1 MVEISPDGLDKVMF
15 GCTGSDANEFALKLA
30 KYFRGGGRIISFRR
44 GFHGST
50 AGAAAATGKSEMIQ
64 ENSGISELLPRG
76 LCILPHLTA
85 ITAILEKNL
94 IRVECSV

>member
-50 AGAAAATGKSEMIQ
+50 AG
-64 ENSGISELLPRG
+64 LLPPPENR
-76 LCILPHLTA
+76 
-85 ITAILEKNL
+85 
-94 IRVECSV
+94 R